1 MQIRLQ
7 TLDHQRRALAALTHV
22 FHGVDIDRKSILEA
36 NPVFDP
42 SDPQIIH
49 NIHELQNGA
58 VKDLAS
64 IPSSWRQRATD
75 NTHILGVD
83 TKMETGTGKTLVYTQ
98 FMYELNRLYGFT
110 KFIILV
116 PSTPIKE
123 GTRSFITSDY
133 ARQYFDDIYEGRVNL
148 RLDVLESQKRSKGR
162 KMFPSAI
169 TDFVQTSRLTEGHN
183 DR

>member
-7 TLDHQRRALAALTHV
+7 TLDHQQRALTALTHV

-42 SDPQIIH
+42 SDPQIVH

-58 VKDLAS
+58 VDGIEA
-64 IPSSWRQRATD
+64 IPSSWRQRTTD
-75 NTHILGVD
+75 NTHILGID
-83 TKMETGTGKTLVYTQ
+83 IKMETGTGKTLVYTQ

-116 PSTPIKE
+116 PSTPIRE
-123 GTRSFITSDY
+123 GTQSFITSDY
-133 ARQYFDDIYEGRVNL
+133 ARQYFNDVYGGRINL
-148 RLDVLESQKRSKGR
+148 QLDVLESQKRSKGR
-162 KMFPSAI
+162 KMFPNSVAN
-169 TDFVQTSRLTEGHN
+169 FVQASRLI
-183 DR
+183 